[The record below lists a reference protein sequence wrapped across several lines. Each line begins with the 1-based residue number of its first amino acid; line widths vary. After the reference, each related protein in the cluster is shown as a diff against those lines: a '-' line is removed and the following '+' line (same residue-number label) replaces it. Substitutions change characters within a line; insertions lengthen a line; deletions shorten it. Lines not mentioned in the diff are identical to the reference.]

1 MQLVHFNRDRVSN
14 QIISRTKAFGS
25 THTLIYRGVKYELPK
40 ESSIQLICTTLES
53 VQLLGKTLTYR
64 GMQYAIAPAI
74 TQTTSVAQ
82 KAQRLT
88 YRGATYVIHAA

>member
-1 MQLVHFNRDRVSN
+1 MQLINFNGDRVSN
-14 QIISRTKAFGS
+14 QTISHTEFFS
-25 THTLIYRGVKYELPK
+25 LTHTLIYRGVKYELPRK
-40 ESSIQLICTTLES
+40 LSIQPIRTTLEVS
-53 VQLLGKTLTYR
+53 QFLGKTLTYR

-88 YRGATYVIHAA
+88 YRGATYMIHAA